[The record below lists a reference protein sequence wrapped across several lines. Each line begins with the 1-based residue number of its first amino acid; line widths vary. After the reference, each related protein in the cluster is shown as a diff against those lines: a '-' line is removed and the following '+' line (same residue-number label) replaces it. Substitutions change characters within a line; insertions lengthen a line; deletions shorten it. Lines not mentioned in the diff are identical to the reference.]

1 MESLSHTC
9 RKENYYLSPW
19 NTRLREEY
27 QPTLARSDKTCT
39 PCACPTTFAFGTGAS
54 TIVQSWT
61 TVSPNR
67 LGRPV
72 VLKIVSWL
80 WSGPLPP
87 TCFKYRRQFISF
99 SQVQGHGHASEAV
112 AMAKIR
118 GDMKRMVVRAWLGW
132 AIGKDLLGL
141 KGKESI

>member
-1 MESLSHTC
+1 LFPGCDLVHYHQLVS
-9 RKENYYLSPW
+9 N
-19 NTRLREEY
+19 
-27 QPTLARSDKTCT
+27 
-39 PCACPTTFAFGTGAS
+39 TGA
-54 TIVQSWT
+54 
-61 TVSPNR
+61 N
-67 LGRPV
+67 
-72 VLKIVSWL
+72 
-80 WSGPLPP
+80 
-87 TCFKYRRQFISF
+87 FISF